1 MTDAPAAARPTVAP
15 IGDDDAEAVAEFFH
29 RHLNS
34 QVGADRWLAVV
45 RPPWSAGP
53 NRGFRLIVDDVVVGA
68 YAAVYS
74 SRETP
79 EGALQVCNLAAFC
92 VLPEYRAHS
101 LRLVRALL
109 GQKGYLFTDL
119 SPSGNVPAM
128 NERLGF
134 ARLDTATRLAVN
146 VPGRAGRHVEVIE
159 DLDEIADALGG
170 FDAKVFTDHRDAP
183 AARHLLVRSAGGHA
197 YLMYRRDR
205 RKQLPVFATPLFVG
219 GDPGV
224 LAEAWHA
231 VASRLLRRG
240 FAMTLAE
247 RRVLGFSPRGAG
259 RELRSPRPRMYK
271 GAGGPGDVDYIYS
284 ELTLLEW

>member
-1 MTDAPAAARPTVAP
+1 MGAPAVDRPTIAP
-15 IGDDDAEAVAEFFH
+15 IDDADAEAVAEFFH

-34 QVGADRWLAVV
+34 RIGADRWLAVL

-53 NRGFRLIVDDVVVGA
+53 NHGFRLMVGGELVGA

-74 SRETP
+74 TRESAD
-79 EGALQVCNLAAFC
+79 GVLDVCNLAAFC
-92 VLPEYRAHS
+92 VLPEHRAHS

-109 GQKGYLFTDL
+109 GQKGYVLTDL

-134 ARLDTATRLAVN
+134 VRLDTATRLAVN
-146 VPGRAGRHVEVIE
+146 LPARRGRHVDLVE
-159 DLDEIADALGG
+159 DLDEIAEMLTGV
-170 FDAKVFTDHRDAP
+170 DAKVFADHRNAP
-183 AARHLLVRSAGGHA
+183 AARHLVVRLAGRHA

-205 RKQLPVFATPLFVG
+205 RKRLPVFATPLYVG
-219 GDPGV
+219 GDPAV
-224 LAEAWHA
+224 LTDAWRA

-240 FAMTLAE
+240 LAITLAE
-247 RRVLGFSPRGAG
+247 KRILGFTPRGAG
-259 RELRSPRPRMYK
+259 RDLHSPRPRMYK
-271 GAGGPGDVDYIYS
+271 GAAAPADIDYLYS